1 MERKIILWYIDMTA
15 DELKCEFCR
24 NVFDLPELR
33 NRTGIFRDRTYAGFK
48 LSKML
53 VEFRDSDA
61 LVCGIPA
68 GGVPVA
74 APIAKELNLDLDVV
88 VVSKLTLPWNTEV
101 GYGAVAFD
109 GTLKINPVL
118 KSQMGLNSGEIEKD
132 VALTTKKVQRRF
144 KEFRGDKTFPNL
156 ENRRVILAD
165 DGIASGF
172 TMMVAIESVKNKGAK
187 EVMVA
192 VPTAPLQA
200 LEKISSEVD
209 RIYCANI
216 RGGPAF
222 AVADAYQTWYD
233 VEEKDVI
240 TILKDFNLKD

>member
-1 MERKIILWYIDMTA
+1 MYLTFQRLETVR
-15 DELKCEFCR
+15 EFS
-24 NVFDLPELR
+24 VIEPMLDLNCPRCWLNLEIVMYWSAGYPLVGFQLQPPC
-33 NRTGIFRDRTYAGFK
+33 TGIK
-48 LSKML
+48 H
-53 VEFRDSDA
+53 
-61 LVCGIPA
+61 
-68 GGVPVA
+68 
-74 APIAKELNLDLDVV
+74 DLDVV
-88 VVSKLTLPWNTEV
+88 VVSKLTYPGIQRWE
-101 GYGAVAFD
+101 YGAVAFD

-144 KEFRGDKTFPNL
+144 KDFRGDKTFPNL
-156 ENRRVILAD
+156 ENRTVILVD

-172 TMMVAIESVKNKGAK
+172 TMMVAIESVKNKEAK
-187 EVMVA
+187 DVMVA

-200 LEKISSEVD
+200 IEKISSEVD

-222 AVADAYQTWYD
+222 AVADAYQNWYD
-233 VEEKDVI
+233 VEEEDVI